1 MAPVC
6 WFAERMKTLTRS
18 SPLTTA
24 RVGPSRFASTGVRV
38 LVSERW
44 TFFCSSGAL
53 VSSGRG
59 ACTASLIDEN
69 SNPVSFRVR
78 LLQSLGDLLH
88 PAQLSEARAAYD
100 HPAREREPRL
110 KGSAEE
116 AEPGQARRVDLRTGS
131 FEVGRLG
138 VQRTRTR
145 LELDRAS
152 DVGEPQQRS
161 AGFHIVESIAHGIG
175 STGGGENA
183 QHQLRHVVPRS
194 VHLHP
199 HPRLLEP
206 GGELFLGHVKRA

>member
-1 MAPVC
+1 MSNDVDLGFRTRLRCTSLLSAMMT
-6 WFAERMKTLTRS
+6 AADTALTGRPPS
-18 SPLTTA
+18 SSLTTSS
-24 RVGPSRFASTGVRV
+24 VGPSRFASTGVRV

-116 AEPGQARRVDLRTGS
+116 AEPGQARRVDL
-131 FEVGRLG
+131 
-138 VQRTRTR
+138 
-145 LELDRAS
+145 
-152 DVGEPQQRS
+152 
-161 AGFHIVESIAHGIG
+161 
-175 STGGGENA
+175 
-183 QHQLRHVVPRS
+183 
-194 VHLHP
+194 
-199 HPRLLEP
+199 
-206 GGELFLGHVKRA
+206 